1 MSWLDLDFLSPD
13 VSRVFPRYALPLH
26 KSGTLDLRAGRRV
39 VRLAAAALVAIG
51 VSACFRPLY
60 GPTAS
65 GVPLQEVFASIQ
77 VQPVTAG
84 TGQERITHYLR
95 SELVF
100 DLDGSG
106 QPRPK
111 QYKLAISVNQQV
123 VTPIVDSVSGR
134 AQTAHL
140 TANAAYTLTTLD
152 GSRSLA
158 QGVATAS
165 ASYERQ
171 IQRFASVRAARDAEM
186 RVAKLLS
193 EQIRTRLSGAL
204 VSGS

>member
-1 MSWLDLDFLSPD
+1 MSWLDRSLLSP
-13 VSRVFPRYALPLH
+13 P
-26 KSGTLDLRAGRRV
+26 AGRGV
-39 VRLAAAALVAIG
+39 ARLAAAACIALG

-65 GVPLQEVFASIQ
+65 GAPLQEVFASIQ
-77 VQPVTAG
+77 VEPVTAPP
-84 TGQERITHYLR
+84 GQERVTHFLR

-111 QYKLAISVNQQV
+111 QYTLAVDVQQNV
-123 VTPIVDSVSGR
+123 VTPIVDSISGR
-134 AQTAHL
+134 AQSANL
-140 TANAAYTLTTLD
+140 TARATYTLKTID
-152 GSRSLA
+152 GSRTLA
-158 QGVATAS
+158 TGVATAS
-165 ASYERQ
+165 ASYERV
-171 IQRFASVRAARDAEM
+171 IQRFANVRAARDAEM

-204 VSGS
+204 VGS

>member
-1 MSWLDLDFLSPD
+1 MSWLDFSLLSP
-13 VSRVFPRYALPLH
+13 
-26 KSGTLDLRAGRRV
+26 RAGRRV
-39 VRLAAAALVAIG
+39 ARLAAAACIALG

-65 GVPLQEVFASIQ
+65 GAPLQEVFASIQ
-77 VQPVTAG
+77 VEPITAPQ
-84 TGQERITHYLR
+84 GQERVTHFLR

-106 QPRPK
+106 QPGPK
-111 QYKLAISVNQQV
+111 KYTLAVDVQQSV
-123 VTPIVDSVSGR
+123 VTPIVDSISGR
-134 AQTAHL
+134 AQS
-140 TANAAYTLTTLD
+140 ANLSARATYTLKTLD
-152 GSRSLA
+152 GSRTLTT
-158 QGVATAS
+158 GVATAS
-165 ASYERQ
+165 ASYERV
-171 IQRFASVRAARDAEM
+171 IQRFANVRAARDAEM